1 MYEYKVKE
9 VVKVVDGDTI
19 DVVIDLGFD
28 LSKKERVR
36 LAGIDTPESRTRDLD
51 EKKLGLEAKEYL
63 STNLSNAN
71 DLMISTKKDGKYG
84 RMLGTIYIYDDI
96 VSMNRQ
102 MIDKG
107 GEATLMSILH
117 DGLVGDVVMADSM
130 KDDVQAY
137 KDGNMSFSDLRNA
150 VVDNY
155 MSILVKQSQ
164 TGANQRKVNPSKTNT
179 GGGTGGTATDKKNN
193 FLVRTNIFNKG

>member
-19 DVVIDLGFD
+19 DVIIDLGFD

-84 RMLGTIYIYDDI
+84 RMLGTIYINDDI

-107 GEATLMSILH
+107 YAWEY
-117 DGLVGDVVMADSM
+117 D
-130 KDDVQAY
+130 
-137 KDGNMSFSDLRNA
+137 
-150 VVDNY
+150 
-155 MSILVKQSQ
+155 
-164 TGANQRKVNPSKTNT
+164 
-179 GGGTGGTATDKKNN
+179 GGTKEKDLNELRVKRG
-193 FLVRTNIFNKG
+193 LIEEV

>member
-19 DVVIDLGFD
+19 DVIIDLGFD

-63 STNLSNAN
+63 STNLSNAKQ
-71 DLMISTKKDGKYG
+71 LMISTEKDGKYG
-84 RMLGTIYIYDDI
+84 RMLGTIHMNDDI
-96 VSMNRQ
+96 VSLNQQ

-107 GEATLMSILH
+107 YAWEY
-117 DGLVGDVVMADSM
+117 D
-130 KDDVQAY
+130 
-137 KDGNMSFSDLRNA
+137 
-150 VVDNY
+150 
-155 MSILVKQSQ
+155 
-164 TGANQRKVNPSKTNT
+164 
-179 GGGTGGTATDKKNN
+179 GGTKEKDLNELRAKRG
-193 FLVRTNIFNKG
+193 LIEEV